1 MAGTESLVVV
11 EVFSGEGVVGLEV
24 VLLTWELSLGL
35 MLMVL
40 EGDVFRVGEVVVGW
54 EILLGVALAGAVGV
68 FGTR

>member
-1 MAGTESLVVV
+1 MV

-24 VLLTWELSLGL
+24 VLLTWELSLGV

-40 EGDVFRVGEVVVGW
+40 EGDVFRVGKVVVGW